1 MTVTELKALISD
13 YLHLL
18 LLQQNVVKNTD
29 SRSSDLTPPLTDR
42 TTLSKLLFVPRFLY
56 LEGGDS

>member
-29 SRSSDLTPPLTDR
+29 SMSSDLTPALTDR
-42 TTLSKLLFVPRFLY
+42 MTLSKLLFVPQFLY
-56 LEGGDS
+56 LEDGDS